1 MSAVQLDVKYW
12 ILNNMPK
19 KLQKLAVTF
28 GNSLR
33 IVESANWR
41 AQNGFGITF
50 FKTRRNV

>member
-1 MSAVQLDVKYW
+1 MRKCVVSSTVRCKTHR

-33 IVESANWR
+33 SVESANWR
-41 AQNGFGITF
+41 T
-50 FKTRRNV
+50 